1 MRVLVTNDDGVLAP
15 GLITVASTLH
25 EQGHEVFVVAP
36 LTERS
41 GSGTALGTLDDG
53 ATIAV
58 EKVSLPGLDIEAHGI
73 DAPPAMGVLAAGL
86 GQFGSPPELVV
97 SGINPGHNTGRSVLF
112 SSTVGGALT
121 AFTIGIPAIAI
132 SCGFEPTHRFDT
144 AAAIAGRA
152 VTWLQSQQLPLVC
165 LNINVPDLD
174 LDQIRDIR
182 LTELSGRSL
191 FRLGFERSENAL
203 TLHRVP
209 NSSKL
214 GSGTDSGVVQNGSIS
229 VSALESI
236 GTAAPTD
243 AVTGLL
249 EHLGMDLSSPVPSS

>member
-15 GLITVASTLH
+15 GLITVAATLH
-25 EQGHEVFVVAP
+25 EQGHDVFVVAP

-58 EKVSLPGLDIEAHGI
+58 QKIELPGLDIEAHGI

-86 GQFGSPPELVV
+86 GQFGPPPELVV

-144 AAAIAGRA
+144 AAAVAGKA
-152 VTWLQSQQLPLVC
+152 ALWLQSQQLPLVC

-174 LDQIRDIR
+174 LGEIADIQ
-182 LTELSGRSL
+182 LTKLSGRSL
-191 FRLGFERSENAL
+191 FSLGFERSDDRL
-203 TLHRVP
+203 TLRRVP
-209 NSSKL
+209 NTSKL
-214 GSGTDSGVVQNGSIS
+214 GSGTDSGVVQDGSIS
-229 VSALESI
+229 VSFLESVGI
-236 GTAAPTD
+236 AAPTA
-243 AVTGLL
+243 AVTDLV
-249 EHLGMDLSSPVPSS
+249 EHLGMGLTTAVPSS